1 MDRTFEEFYREKERE
16 LFEDLSN
23 LIAIPSVAKAHEKTK
38 DAPYGTAVK
47 KSLDYVLQRGKGLG
61 FETVNY
67 DNQVGEII
75 VGSGKNTVGVLCH
88 VDVVDAGDGWTT
100 DPFKAEL
107 IDGELYGRGVIDD
120 KGPLICSLYAMKFL
134 EDYKLIPDNCRIKM
148 IIGTDEEEDWESI
161 SYYLQQKP
169 ELPSFSIVPDANFPV
184 IYCEKGLVNLELTL
198 PIGDAAKEQREGSF
212 NTTQLSGGERSNV
225 VAANAMC
232 RIESS
237 NPAYDFKRELAFI
250 ENFSKTMDISIDAA
264 RDNSALDIKVH
275 GRAAHAMTPEKGKN
289 AISYLMKLLKEM
301 SLECETCFVQQEL
314 IDFYAKYID
323 LQYDGKNLGLKCS
336 DKDSGDLTINVGILT
351 LEKHCISMTINLRY
365 PVSYGFNHIKSKLAQ
380 VIAEEGASIKYGVC
394 MDPIFFPKDSPLV
407 ETLMDVYRK
416 VTGDETT
423 EPIALGG
430 ATYARAIP
438 QAIAFGPVFPTQEEL
453 AHEADEHY
461 TFADYKKITEIYADA
476 IMRLF
481 EIF

>member
-1 MDRTFEEFYREKERE
+1 MDRIFENFYREKEGE
-16 LFEDLSN
+16 LFEDISK
-23 LIAIPSVAKAHEKTK
+23 LIAIPSVAKAHEREK

-47 KSLDYVLQRGKGLG
+47 KGLDYVLQRGKELG

-75 VGSGKNTVGVLCH
+75 TGSGKNTVGILCH

-107 IDGELYGRGVIDD
+107 IDGELYGRGAIDD
-120 KGPLICSLYAMKFL
+120 KGPLICSLYAMKYL
-134 EDYKLIPDNCRIKM
+134 EEYDHIPDNCRIKM

-161 SYYLQQKP
+161 GYYLQQKP
-169 ELPSFSIVPDANFPV
+169 ELPTFSIVPDANFPV
-184 IYCEKGLVNLELTL
+184 IYCEKGLANLELIL
-198 PIGDAAKEQREGSF
+198 PIGDDGKEQKEGCF
-212 NTTQLSGGERSNV
+212 NITQLSGGERSNV

-237 NPAYDFKRELAFI
+237 NPAFDFERGMAFI
-250 ENFSKTMDISIDAA
+250 EDFSNTMEISIEAE
-264 RDNSALDIKVH
+264 RDESALNIKVF

-301 SLECETCFVQQEL
+301 SLKCGICFAQQEL
-314 IDFYAKYID
+314 IDFYDKYID

-336 DKDSGDLTINVGILT
+336 DNDSGDLTLNVGVLK
-351 LEKHCISMTINLRY
+351 LEEHCVSMKINLRY
-365 PVSYGFNHIKSKLAQ
+365 PVSYGLNQIKSKLAQ
-380 VIAEEGASIKYGVC
+380 VTDSEGASIKYGVC

-407 ETLMDVYRK
+407 ETLMDVYQK
-416 VTGDETT
+416 ITGDETT

-461 TFADYKKITEIYADA
+461 TFADYKKITKIYAEA

-481 EIF
+481 AIF